1 MMGSCVLVGTCG
13 NIQSLWRPKVLH
25 LRPSVPPWGPNVT
38 LEEHDVTLEDE
49 IRV

>member
-13 NIQSLWRPKVLH
+13 SIQGLWRPNILY
-25 LRPSVPPWGPNVT
+25 LRPSVPPLGPNVT
-38 LEEHDVTLEDE
+38 LEGHDVNLEDE